1 MESSFVG
8 WNSLRAAIPWF
19 RNGGHLGKKKMWSET
34 QMDLREYQLNV
45 GLIRTA

>member
-1 MESSFVG
+1 MEFAASSDSIVSQRG
-8 WNSLRAAIPWF
+8 L
-19 RNGGHLGKKKMWSET
+19 LGEEEKKMWSET